1 MNPSPTSMVY
11 LIGADLTLGEALQ
24 GLLKSVGLPTLA
36 CPDIEAFLAVYRP
49 DKPACLLLNAEV
61 SGGGNA
67 LGLQQCL
74 REQGIDAPVIIIA
87 DHADVAMAVTALRQ
101 GALDF
106 LEKPFNEQLL
116 LDGVHQALT
125 MDVTRCRARAQCDD
139 LRRRFD
145 TLTAREQDVLHWV
158 VQGLSN
164 REIAET
170 LNLSRKTVEVHRAKV
185 MHKMAADTLSQLVR
199 MAVTIGILKLYE
211 AET

>member
-1 MNPSPTSMVY
+1 MNPLNTSMVY
-11 LIGADLTLGEALQ
+11 LVGVDPILCEALQ

-36 CPDIEAFLAVYRP
+36 CPDVEAFLAVYQP
-49 DKPACLLLNAEV
+49 DAPACLLLNAEMP
-61 SGGGNA
+61 GGNVLDIQQR
-67 LGLQQCL
+67 LG
-74 REQGIDAPVIIIA
+74 EQNITAPVIIIA
-87 DHADVAMAVTALRQ
+87 GRADVAMVVTALRQ

-199 MAVTIGILKLYE
+199 MAVAIGILKLYE